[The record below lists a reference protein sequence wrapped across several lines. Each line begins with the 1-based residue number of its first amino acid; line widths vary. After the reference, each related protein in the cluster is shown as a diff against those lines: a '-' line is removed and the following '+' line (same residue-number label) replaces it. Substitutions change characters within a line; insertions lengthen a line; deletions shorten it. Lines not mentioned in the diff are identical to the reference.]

1 MGLVALVSAAVAG
14 ASAGQLTIVGAAGLV
29 PVLAALAARGL
40 SAGGRER
47 AWEAEA
53 VGVAALGV
61 AWLWV
66 AVGMT
71 NAPDGPTDRPNGGC
85 GRLVVPRM
93 TRFMRASRGIL
104 VAVAILGLT
113 AGIALAGRADPASHS
128 MPDAAGPGLQRAADA
143 AGKTVP
149 VAAPA
154 AGADRD
160 AAGSDADQAAEDEA
174 PDADTGAPAPDAAA
188 DHPANHGADVS
199 SRGPDRDPDRV
210 RQPRRSTSAR
220 SRREP
225 RPGRVA
231 ASHANAASQGARPNH

>member
-1 MGLVALVSAAVAG
+1 
-14 ASAGQLTIVGAAGLV
+14 
-29 PVLAALAARGL
+29 
-40 SAGGRER
+40 
-47 AWEAEA
+47 
-53 VGVAALGV
+53 
-61 AWLWV
+61 
-66 AVGMT
+66 
-71 NAPDGPTDRPNGGC
+71 
-85 GRLVVPRM
+85 M

-113 AGIALAGRADPASHS
+113 AGIALAGRANPASHS

-160 AAGSDADQAAEDEA
+160 AGGSDAGQAAENEA
-174 PDADTGAPAPDAAA
+174 PDADTAAPAPDAAA

-199 SRGPDRDPDRV
+199 TAAQAVTPTGFDNHGQYV
-210 RQPRRSTSAR
+210 RSVATANHGQ
-220 SRREP
+220 E
-225 RPGRVA
+225 VA